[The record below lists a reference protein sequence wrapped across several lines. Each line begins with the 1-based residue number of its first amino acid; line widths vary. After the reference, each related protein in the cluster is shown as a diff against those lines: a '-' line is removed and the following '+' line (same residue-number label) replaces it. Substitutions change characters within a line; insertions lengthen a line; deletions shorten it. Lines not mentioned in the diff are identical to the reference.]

1 MPESLRSKAI
11 SDAIDTAG
19 QYGLSPTDA
28 AALLARVD
36 SEFYL
41 SGEENGGLVIDGYN
55 YYDCAIED
63 ANQTE
68 ALFEAVH
75 ENKPKQECLDALGNE
90 ADWNVESYISGRMH
104 AIVDDWMRDKGY
116 DLTKEE
122 NWELQDKAFEFL
134 NDTIGIDFDR
144 SYEQQEMR
152 VNVIVATAGD
162 ITVGSEDNPNKRTVQ
177 SFIKELVEDQ
187 GRSRIH
193 L

>member
-1 MPESLRSKAI
+1 MSDSLRSKAI

-19 QYGLSPTDA
+19 QYGLSQTDA

-41 SGEENGGLVIDGYN
+41 SGEENGGLVIEGYN

-75 ENKPKQECLDALGNE
+75 ENKSKQECLDALGNE
-90 ADWNVESYISGRMH
+90 ADWTVESFISGRMH
-104 AIVDDWMRDKGY
+104 TIVDNWMKDKGF

-122 NWELQDKAFEFL
+122 NWKLQDSAF
-134 NDTIGIDFDR
+134 D
-144 SYEQQEMR
+144 S
-152 VNVIVATAGD
+152 
-162 ITVGSEDNPNKRTVQ
+162 
-177 SFIKELVEDQ
+177 
-187 GRSRIH
+187 
-193 L
+193 